1 MVTISRETAEQTDER
16 LRRIIT
22 RARLRVY
29 PGSYAFLEFPVV
41 FFPMA
46 ARADALAFVR
56 DDEVWS
62 QLVPSSDDDRD
73 LFAIFRFHFP
83 PDVDNSGFVG
93 WLATHLKQRFGT
105 GVFVT
110 CGQNRRDG
118 GVFDYWGVPLAR
130 REDVFAEVERLVEG
144 TAWRGT

>member
-46 ARADALAFVR
+46 ARADALAFVGTTR
-56 DDEVWS
+56 SGVSWCPA
-62 QLVPSSDDDRD
+62 QTMTAISSRS
-73 LFAIFRFHFP
+73 FASIFRRM
-83 PDVDNSGFVG
+83 S
-93 WLATHLKQRFGT
+93 T
-105 GVFVT
+105 
-110 CGQNRRDG
+110 
-118 GVFDYWGVPLAR
+118 
-130 REDVFAEVERLVEG
+130 
-144 TAWRGT
+144 TAASWAGSRHI